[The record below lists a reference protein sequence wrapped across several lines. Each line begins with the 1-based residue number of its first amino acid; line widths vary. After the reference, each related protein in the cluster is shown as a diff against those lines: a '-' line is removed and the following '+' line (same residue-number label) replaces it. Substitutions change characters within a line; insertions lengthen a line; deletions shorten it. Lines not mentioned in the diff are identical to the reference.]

1 MVTNPKTIHQTLK
14 KSRINPVVSSLPPS
28 GIRKFFDLVAGKP
41 DVISLGVGEPDFAT
55 PWHICE
61 AGINS
66 LELGHT
72 SYSSNNGI
80 PQLRE
85 EIAAYLQKQNNVTY
99 NPQDEILITVGG
111 SEALD
116 LSFRSILEP
125 GDELIIVDP
134 SFVSYAPLVTLS
146 GGVPIRIP
154 TTMENHFLPL
164 KSDLEKVVSPKTK
177 GMIINYPNN
186 PSGAMLSRSQT
197 TEIAEFIIDSDLIL
211 ISDEIYHPLTYDEEP
226 LSFSSVP
233 ELKDRLLLLHGFSKA
248 WAMTGWRLG
257 FAAGPNDILSMM
269 TKIHQYSIMC
279 APTTAQE
286 AAIEAL
292 RHGDEEVERM
302 KKEYDS
308 RRRYI
313 THHFN
318 RIGLDCLLPKGAFY
332 AFPSI
337 KRSGLSSQ
345 VFAEQLLEKENV
357 AVVPGD
363 AFGECGE
370 GHIRCSY
377 ATSLNDLKEAIRRI
391 ERFLK

>member
-1 MVTNPKTIHQTLK
+1 MVTNPKTLHPIK
-14 KSRINPVVSSLPPS
+14 KSRTNPVVSSLPPS

-85 EIAAYLQKQNNVTY
+85 EIAAYLQNENNVTY
-99 NPQDEILITVGG
+99 NPHDEILITVGG

-125 GDELIIVDP
+125 GDELIIIDP

-146 GGVPIRIP
+146 GGIPIRIP

-164 KSDLEKVVSPKTK
+164 KSDLEKAVSSKTK

-197 TEIAEFIIDSDLIL
+197 TEIAEFIIDHDLIL

-226 LSFSSVP
+226 LSFSSIP
-233 ELKDRLLLLHGFSKA
+233 ELKERLLLLHGFSKA

-257 FAAGPNDILSMM
+257 FAAGPSDILSVM

-313 THHFN
+313 THYFN

-345 VFAEQLLEKENV
+345 TFAEQLLENENV